1 MDIPSAGVGWV
12 EMQRAMIRVLGIQV
26 GNPRGSCCRFRD
38 DPGLRQAAFSPPP
51 TPPPPPPATH
61 THTLTRL
68 LSFLFTELFLILISG
83 GLKAKITMKGKSAS

>member
-1 MDIPSAGVGWV
+1 MDIPSVGVGWV

-26 GNPRGSCCRFRD
+26 GNPRGNCCRFRD
-38 DPGLRQAAFSPPP
+38 NPY
-51 TPPPPPPATH
+51 TH

-83 GLKAKITMKGKSAS
+83 GFKAKITMKGKSAS

>member
-51 TPPPPPPATH
+51 PPPNPYTH

-83 GLKAKITMKGKSAS
+83 GFKAKITMKGKSAS